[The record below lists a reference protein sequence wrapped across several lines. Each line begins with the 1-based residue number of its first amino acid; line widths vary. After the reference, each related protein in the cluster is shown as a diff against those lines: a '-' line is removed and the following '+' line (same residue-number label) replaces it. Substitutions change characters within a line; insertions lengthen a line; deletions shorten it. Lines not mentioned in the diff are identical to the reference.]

1 MAAAQSTSPPPIQ
14 EALPGLDRHH
24 ARTREQGVRPWVYW
38 PVRAVLQPLIQ
49 IYFRLARTG
58 RGNVPARGGVILA
71 SNHRSFLDP
80 FAIGCCVRRP
90 VYFVAKQELFRNRL
104 TGWILNSLGA
114 FPVRRGQSDEDSVA
128 TTKALLER
136 GECVVIFPEGTRI
149 REGSLGEPKRGV
161 GRYALETGAPV
172 VPIAVT
178 GSEHARRGWRIRP
191 VKVKV
196 RLGRPLTFPR
206 VEKASPNLAAEVTA
220 RIWPCV
226 ELQWEWLGGLP
237 PLRTAAVVGAGSMGT
252 GLATLLARAGLEVQL
267 GCRTRAQAE
276 RIHEAGENGGRLPGV
291 ELPSGVTAS
300 ALADIEFAGVDLVVL
315 AVPSSRLPAA
325 VAEIGADVGERSA
338 VLVASK
344 GLVPPLGAVPSRY
357 VGERLPARAIA
368 CLGGAAHAEE
378 AVERG
383 ASVVLATRDDDFGH
397 QLGEVLER
405 AGLDVART
413 DDVIGT
419 ELAGCAKNSAA
430 LGAAAAAE
438 SGPNAAGAVAARVF
452 AEVHELAL
460 RRRARTD
467 TFVGLAGT
475 GDLVGT
481 VMAPHSRSR
490 RAGELLGRGVPPDQI
505 SATLGSAT
513 EALDSTPLLAT
524 ELSRAGIDAPAT
536 TGLAALIEGRV
547 GVDEWVAGVRAGRF
561 AARRAA

>member
-1 MAAAQSTSPPPIQ
+1 
-14 EALPGLDRHH
+14 
-24 ARTREQGVRPWVYW
+24 VYW

-58 RGNVPARGGVILA
+58 RASVPPEAGVILA

-90 VYFVAKQELFRNRL
+90 VYFVAKQELFANRL
-104 TGWILNSLGA
+104 IGWILNSLGA
-114 FPVRRGQSDEDSVA
+114 FPVRRGQSDEESVETA
-128 TTKALLER
+128 KALLGR
-136 GECVVIFPEGTRI
+136 GECVVMFPEGTRI

-161 GRYALETGAPV
+161 GRLALETGAPV
-172 VPIAVT
+172 VPVAVT
-178 GSEHARRGWRIRP
+178 GSEHARRGWRFRP

-206 VEKASPNLAAEVTA
+206 LEKASPNLATEVTA

-252 GLATLLARAGLEVQL
+252 GLAALLARAGLDVQL
-267 GCRTRAQAE
+267 GCRTGAQAE
-276 RIHEAGENGGRLPGV
+276 RIVDAGENGDRLPGI
-291 ELPSGVTAS
+291 ELPDGVAAA
-300 ALADIEFAGVDLVVL
+300 ALSDIEFAGVDLVVF

-325 VAEIGADVGERSA
+325 VAEVGADVGERSA
-338 VLVASK
+338 VLVAAK
-344 GLVPPLGAVPSRY
+344 GLVPPLGSDPSRY
-357 VGERLPARAIA
+357 VSERVRCRAIA

-383 ASVVLATRDDDFGH
+383 ASVVLATEDEDFGR
-397 QLGEVLER
+397 QLGKVLEN
-405 AGLDVART
+405 AGLDVERT

-419 ELAGCAKNSAA
+419 ELAGCAKNAA
-430 LGAAAAAE
+430 VLAAAAAAE

-452 AEVHELAL
+452 AEVHALAL
-460 RRRARTD
+460 RRQARSQ

-490 RAGELLGRGVPPDQI
+490 RAGEMLGSGVPAAQI
-505 SATLGSAT
+505 AATLDSAT
-513 EALDSTPLLAT
+513 EALDSTPLLAA
-524 ELSRAGIDAPAT
+524 ELERAGVDAPAT
-536 TGLAALIEGRV
+536 CGLTALIEGRLSV
-547 GVDEWVAGVRAGRF
+547 EEWIADVRARGEPP
-561 AARRAA
+561 ARRAA